1 LVAKARNQLSHS
13 AVEEE
18 IINSIAIVLQGKKPI
33 LRWLFYNT
41 LIIEWLFKFG
51 SNLIKILL
59 PI

>member
-41 LIIEWLFKFG
+41 LIIE
-51 SNLIKILL
+51 
-59 PI
+59 